1 VLRTGDERVNIRFCV
16 LGEMALLDA
25 PLRGATATA
34 RSAGGMVR
42 VDKRKCIFLVHE
54 HPTFALQVMAIMAE
68 RLRRANEHA

>member
-1 VLRTGDERVNIRFCV
+1 
-16 LGEMALLDA
+16 MALLDA

-42 VDKRKCIFLVHE
+42 VDKRKFMFLVHE